1 MKTKD
6 LLKLNDSEKK
16 ELEKFI
22 VDRIVDII
30 FKERKRPS
38 GKSKADGSGLIITNQ
53 TGKLKRSVEENARK
67 GFMKLTKKGYVF
79 DLRFAPY
86 YKYLD
91 DARKD
96 ELNWYLT
103 EAIFEDDEIA
113 KKVAELVG
121 KGIKANFL
129 EIISEELK
137 QIKP

>member
-1 MKTKD
+1 MNEKD
-6 LLKLNDSEKK
+6 LLELDAKGRK

-22 VDRIVDII
+22 IQRIVDII

-38 GKSKADGSGLIITNQ
+38 GRRKEDGSGLVITSQ
-53 TGKLKRSVEENARK
+53 TGTLKRSVEENAKR

-79 DLRFAPY
+79 DLQFAPY

-91 DARKD
+91 DARRN

-113 KKVAELVG
+113 KKLAELVG

-129 EIISEELK
+129 EIISQELK
-137 QIKP
+137 QNQP

>member
-1 MKTKD
+1 MKQED
-6 LLKLNDSEKK
+6 LLELDTKSIK

-22 VDRIVDII
+22 IKRIVDII
-30 FKERKRPS
+30 FKEQKRPS
-38 GKSKADGSGLIITNQ
+38 GLRKEDGGLVITSQ
-53 TGKLKRSVEENARK
+53 TGNLKRTVEENAQK

-91 DARKD
+91 DARRK

-103 EAIFEDDEIA
+103 EAIFEDEDIIKKIVELSA
-113 KKVAELVG
+113 KN
-121 KGIKANFL
+121 IKANFL